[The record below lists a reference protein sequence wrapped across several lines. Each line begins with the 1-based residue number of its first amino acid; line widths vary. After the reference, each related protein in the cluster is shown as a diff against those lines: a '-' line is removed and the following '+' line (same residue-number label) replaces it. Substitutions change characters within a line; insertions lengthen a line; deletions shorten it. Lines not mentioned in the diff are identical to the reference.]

1 MTTVG
6 NKTSNL
12 NAAKAAKNDEF
23 YTQWPDIER
32 EMNAYLEYDPDVF
45 RDKVVLLPC
54 DDPEWSN
61 FAKYFAL
68 NFSTLGLKKLIS
80 TAYAP
85 DSNPT
90 LFSYEPTLFEFDD
103 PKFDETK
110 THANGKKFVLE
121 RKDVNDDGVINIDD
135 LQWEY
140 LEGDGDFRSAEITV
154 LRDEADIIVTNPP
167 FSLFREFVAWVVAA
181 NKKFSIVGNGN
192 AVTYKEIFPLI
203 QKSLLWKGA
212 TANATDMVFGVPKG
226 ADIKE
231 ADKLKAERLG
241 YPSTDKLDF
250 TRLGNSNWFTN
261 LDHGRRH
268 EPLQL
273 MTMADNVK
281 YSRHKEIKGIGYE
294 KYDNF
299 DAIEVPFTDAIPSDH
314 DGVMGV
320 PKSFLDKFNPEQFEI
335 VGTSQGWFG
344 AATKIYPRQTQVSA
358 TGTESVV
365 TKLNDQPALKVSEP
379 PGDKTHYVVDGE
391 YFIATYA
398 RILIRQRKAAS

>member
-1 MTTVG
+1 MSTVA
-6 NKTSNL
+6 NRTSSL

-23 YTQWPDIER
+23 YTQWADIER
-32 EMNAYLEYDPDVF
+32 EVNAYLEFDPDVF
-45 RDKVVLLPC
+45 RNKVLLLPC

-61 FAKYFAL
+61 FAKFFAL
-68 NFSTLGLKKLIS
+68 HFVDLGLKKLMS
-80 TAYAP
+80 TSYAP
-85 DSNPT
+85 DSNPA
-90 LFSYEPTLFEFDD
+90 LFSHEPTLFEMDD

-121 RKDVNDDGVINIDD
+121 PEDINGDGVINIDD

-140 LEGDGDFRSAEITV
+140 LEGDGDFRSAEVTA

-167 FSLFREFVAWVVAA
+167 FSLFREFVAWAVAG
-181 NKKFSIVGNGN
+181 NKKLTIVGNGN

-203 QKSLLWKGA
+203 QKNLLWKGA

-241 YPSTDKLDF
+241 YPSTDEHDF

-268 EPLQL
+268 EPLQP
-273 MTMADNVK
+273 MTMADNFK
-281 YSRHKEIKGIGYE
+281 YSKHKEIKGIGYV

-299 DAIEVPFTDAIPSDH
+299 DAIEVPFTDAIPSDY

-358 TGTESVV
+358 TGAESVV

-379 PGDKTHYVVDGE
+379 PVGKTHYVVDGE

-398 RILIRQRKAAS
+398 RILIRHRGALS